1 MAPCTDAT
9 IRDIDTQTLKAAIE
23 EGISK
28 GRIPA
33 DARAAKNTLD
43 RLRPFKVLLQGDTV
57 TNGAIALFGKI
68 HHDFRPLQSPH
79 GQIRGCHHG

>member
-33 DARAAKNTLD
+33 DARAAKTL
-43 RLRPFKVLLQGDTV
+43 LTV
-57 TNGAIALFGKI
+57 CVRSRYSCRETL
-68 HHDFRPLQSPH
+68 
-79 GQIRGCHHG
+79 